1 MHNKIKLFLDFD
13 DTITL
18 SAKQFVKIA
27 NKKFNTNKDWRDV
40 KKWNFIDLYPNI
52 TYEDIDSIFCSKD
65 FFVDLEIID
74 DVLKCLNDIKNSI
87 DINIVTI
94 GKPRNLENKK
104 IWLSENFKNIKYNFV
119 GITETFNINKSSI
132 DMKNGIFI
140 DDRFN
145 MLQSSNAPTKILFKN
160 FNSFEW
166 QEHDPGSNVYIV
178 NTWDEIHDMLKFY
191 LNHNNFLKDD
201 LYV

>member
-1 MHNKIKLFLDFD
+1 MYNNIKLFLDFD

-18 SAKQFVKIA
+18 SAKQFIKIA

-74 DVLKCLNDIKNSI
+74 GVLECLNKIKNSI

-94 GKPRNLENKK
+94 GKPENLENKK

-132 DMKNGIFI
+132 DMKNGVFI

-145 MLQSSNAPTKILFKN
+145 MLKNSNASTKILFKN
-160 FNSFEW
+160 FNDFEW
-166 QEHDPGSNVYIV
+166 QKHDPGSNIYIV
-178 NTWDEIHDMLKFY
+178 NTWNEIYDMLKFY
-191 LNHNNFLKDD
+191 LNHNKFLKDD
-201 LYV
+201 LHV

>member
-1 MHNKIKLFLDFD
+1 MYNKIKLFLDFD

-27 NKKFNTNKDWRDV
+27 NKRFNTNKDWRDV

-74 DVLKCLNDIKNSI
+74 GVLECLNKIKKYV
-87 DINIVTI
+87 DINIITI
-94 GKPRNLENKK
+94 GKSENLENKK
-104 IWLSENFKNIKYNFV
+104 IWLSKNFKNIKYNFV
-119 GITETFNINKSSI
+119 GILETFNVNKSSI

-145 MLQSSNAPTKILFKN
+145 MLQNSNASTKILFKN
-160 FNSFEW
+160 FNDFEW
-166 QEHDPGSNVYIV
+166 QKHDPGSNVYIV
-178 NTWDEIHDMLKFY
+178 NTWDEIYDMLKFY